1 MGRSVST
8 HQHSVCTVYLH
19 PEFEDGDE
27 FAWSDFIEDLRAN
40 VLQEKFPS
48 LRECD
53 RWQDNEDHIILE
65 NSQVEV
71 SVSEYCGLVSVC
83 LAPLDDGNGFHVA
96 VAERLAVSFQK
107 CLHKAFGK
115 SALRSCGHM
124 SNGEQ
129 VFERV

>member
-8 HQHSVCTVYLH
+8 HRHSVCTVYLH
-19 PEFEDGDE
+19 PEFEDGDD
-27 FAWSDFIEDLRAN
+27 FAWTDFVDCLRE

-48 LRECD
+48 LRNAD
-53 RWQDNEDHIILE
+53 RWLDREDHIILE
-65 NSQVEV
+65 NSRVEV

-83 LAPLDDGNGFHVA
+83 LAPIDDCNGFHVA
-96 VAERLAVSFQK
+96 VAERLAGSFQK

-115 SALRSCGHM
+115 LALRSIGRA

-129 VFERV
+129 FFQPV